1 MEEVWKDVVG
11 YEGLYQ
17 VSNTGKIRGL
27 DRLSSCNQFVSGKI
41 KEQRHDK
48 DGYLKVTLCKDG
60 NKKCHSVHRLVAT
73 AFIPNPN
80 DFPVINHKDENP
92 QNNNVDNL
100 EWCTVKYNTNYGTCI
115 QRRVAKTRGKRTD
128 DKRCKTIYQYSNEG
142 ILINTFLSIGD
153 ASRSLNIRKSTIKDI
168 LHGRRIQR
176 KEFVL
181 SFTEIDSKTVKQQIR
196 RRKLERPNQRK
207 PIYQYNSDK
216 ELIKIFCS
224 VKETAKQ
231 LGFSDSYIIAICKG
245 KTRQREEY
253 ILSYTPLESV

>member
-80 DFPVINHKDENP
+80 DFPVINHKDENK
-92 QNNNVDNL
+92 QNNYVENL

-115 QRRVAKTRGKRTD
+115 QRRVAKIRGKRTD

-176 KEFVL
+176 EGFVL
-181 SFTEIDSKTVKQQIR
+181 SFVESDSETIIKQVR
-196 RRKLERPNQRK
+196 RRKIERPYQRK
-207 PIYQYNSDK
+207 RVYQYNNDK
-216 ELIKIFCS
+216 VLIKIFPS
-224 VKETAKQ
+224 VNETAKQ
-231 LGFSDSYIIAICKG
+231 LEISEAYVIAICKG
-245 KTRQREEY
+245 KTKQHKEY